1 MMTTSAF
8 FDRLRGVADDL
19 DNGLRS
25 LTVKQNVLARR
36 KAADSAAAAAAAAE
50 AGTAAQ
56 KAEVRNMSLRYC
68 LLYRYKG

>member
-36 KAADSAAAAAAAAE
+36 KAADSAAAAAE

-68 LLYRYKG
+68 LLYRYKE

>member
-8 FDRLRGVADDL
+8 FERLRGVADDL

-36 KAADSAAAAAAAAE
+36 KAADSAAAAAAAE
-50 AGTAAQ
+50 AGPAAQ

-68 LLYRYKG
+68 LLYRYRG

>member
-8 FDRLRGVADDL
+8 FERLRGVADDL

-36 KAADSAAAAAAAAE
+36 KAADSAAAAAE

-56 KAEVRNMSLRYC
+56 KAEVSTDTRGNN
-68 LLYRYKG
+68 

>member
-36 KAADSAAAAAAAAE
+36 KAADSAAAAE

-68 LLYRYKG
+68 LLFRYRG

>member
-36 KAADSAAAAAAAAE
+36 KAADSAAAAAE

-68 LLYRYKG
+68 LLFRYRG